1 MIVIKEQKRQS
12 ETYYTKETYNS
23 KNALIYSETIYLKS
37 AIIENK
43 DRLKYFVLY
52 DENMLPIRDVFRFL
66 NYESSSKSIS
76 SREKSLYALRLLYM
90 FGKIINKKISYLSK
104 SDIGNLINF
113 LRGYSLDGQLISF
126 QLKTERNDETIN
138 GYFSVWRKYME
149 FLNLKNSLF
158 IKKSEIQTY
167 VLTLDNDNDMTVIPY
182 ESRVKSPSKNEEVPM
197 YISLEE
203 FKNIISL
210 VRKRYSKREE
220 CIIRLMYQCG
230 LRIGEVLG
238 LTADDLVTETVENQC
253 VAVGYLRN
261 RLTDKKYQ
269 MAKTCMKVKSR
280 KQYRLK
286 EYIKYGFQKVIIP
299 MDLYDLI
306 NEYIDEAHVYARE
319 NKQNNYY
326 KYTIADRVRKTE
338 EFEDDNYYIF
348 LNSLGKP
355 LSAHLWNCTLREIYK
370 KVNISVDEDV
380 RENNL
385 NHKLRHGYAMYNVIY
400 LNVNIL
406 ELKEKMRHR
415 SLASVTH
422 YYRPTL
428 SDKIKLKE
436 EFTKDLYSVIPELN
450 LSLMKGIYK

>member
-1 MIVIKEQKRQS
+1 MIIIKEQKRQS

-23 KNALIYSETIYLKS
+23 KNVLIYSEIIYLKS

-43 DRLKYFVLY
+43 DRFKYFVLY
-52 DENMLPIRDVFRFL
+52 DENMIPIRDVFRFI
-66 NYESSSKSIS
+66 NYESSSKSIN

-90 FGKIINKKISYLSK
+90 FEKIINKNISCFNK

-113 LRGYSLDGQLISF
+113 LRGYSPDGQIISF
-126 QLKTERNDETIN
+126 QLKTERNAETIN
-138 GYFSVWRKYME
+138 GYFSVWRKYIE
-149 FLNLKNSLF
+149 FLNLKDSLF
-158 IKKSEIQTY
+158 LKKSENKTY
-167 VLTLDNDNDMTVIPY
+167 ILTLDNDNDMPVTPY
-182 ESRVKSPSKNEEVPM
+182 ESGVKSPSKNEEVPM

-203 FKNIISL
+203 FRNIITL
-210 VRKRYSKREE
+210 VRKEYSNREE

-238 LTADDLVTETVENQC
+238 LTADDLVVETVKNQY

-269 MAKTCMKVKSR
+269 MAKTCMKVKSK

-286 EYIKYGFQKVIIP
+286 EYIKHGFQEVVIP

-319 NKQNNYY
+319 NKYKNYY
-326 KYTIADRVRKTE
+326 KYAIADRVRKSE
-338 EFEDDNYYIF
+338 EFEDDNYYVF
-348 LNSLGKP
+348 LNNLGKP
-355 LSAHLWNCTLREIYK
+355 ISAHLWNYTLREIYK

-385 NHKLRHGYAMYNVIY
+385 NHRFRHGYAMYHVMY
-400 LNVNIL
+400 LKVKIL
-406 ELKEKMRHR
+406 ELKEKMRHK
-415 SLASVTH
+415 SLTSVTR
-422 YYRPTL
+422 YYKPTL

-450 LSLMKGIYK
+450 LS